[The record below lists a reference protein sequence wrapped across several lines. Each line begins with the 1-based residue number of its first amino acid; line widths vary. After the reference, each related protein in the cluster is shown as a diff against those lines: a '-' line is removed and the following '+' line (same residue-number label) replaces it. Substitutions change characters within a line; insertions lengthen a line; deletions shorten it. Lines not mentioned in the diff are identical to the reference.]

1 MSSSWPIFR
10 PYVGLRSIVWDWEG
24 YWRIDLDELY
34 LENDDHVDIDD
45 IIHFAD
51 MDETYATYVD
61 DVYADNHDYDD
72 DTDDDT

>member
-1 MSSSWPIFR
+1 M
-10 PYVGLRSIVWDWEG
+10 GLRSIVWGWEG

-61 DVYADNHDYDD
+61 YEYVDNHDYDD